1 MNMPQNNKEYNKLL
15 NEIESNEAE
24 ISRLKK
30 SRTTD
35 ADTDNKIASL
45 EQANNALKQ
54 KAALLDNSNNT
65 KDEKKKQEADAKKD
79 ADKEA
84 AKEKEKNKD
93 TKPETTPEPESKI
106 ILTNDVNQT
115 FNNDPV
121 TNFRLPQWG
130 YEDFTNELDN
140 FRKGVT
146 SITGEPGWFYFK
158 IFFHFDDCYGLL
170 GTVLNNTDK
179 NKNQNTAY
187 NFLRKRSKAP
197 WYKSLNI
204 GARTVMLE
212 RFVKYLSF
220 INSTTPWFFDKVSG
234 LDKAI
239 LKPTGLTEEKTI
251 EISCLE
257 DAVDM
262 RLTTLF
268 HLYQYVCYDEIQQ
281 KEIVPENL
289 RKFNMSIALY
299 HVPIRLFHTNNVSKK
314 GTDKAK
320 FINDTPNDFANKM
333 SYKLFTFRGCEF
345 DLESIGSIIP
355 GSVDNS
361 KPFNLGKST
370 IKIKYD
376 RCFTH
381 LMNEWE
387 QFMLGPEGI
396 YYDPT
401 QLKIG
406 NSTDQ
411 VNRLNNIINS
421 INDETTLKNSS
432 TSPKIIA
439 SIVGEN
445 FVRYAAPD
453 HKLGNIYN
461 LNIAKLKA
469 EDLYDRTSG
478 IYLSNLFDYNPVLFR
493 GLVIQKNVDPSKQV
507 LLTGITQ
514 TKYGAFSIP
523 LTWAKLGV
531 GDHGYRRLP
540 DMKDLNSILNRGHER
555 HIYNKIWYYSST
567 LNRESGTE
575 DFYSVYQLMEHGQ
588 WQLRNRWGTLYA
600 YPDYRTS
607 LRHIV
612 DSYVYAWKN
621 LKGWWKSMTGAAKQ
635 MLNPKSIFGI

>member
-1 MNMPQNNKEYNKLL
+1 MPQNNEEYNKLL

-54 KAALLDNSNNT
+54 KAALLDNSNT
-65 KDEKKKQEADAKKD
+65 SIDDAKKKADD
-79 ADKEA
+79 AKNDANKEA
-84 AKEKEKNKD
+84 SKAKEKKED
-93 TKPETTPEPESKI
+93 DQPESTKKPDSSQI
-106 ILTNDVNQT
+106 ILTNNVNQSFT
-115 FNNDPV
+115 NDPV

-170 GTVLNNTDK
+170 GTVLNNTDE

-204 GARTVMLE
+204 GARAVMLE

-320 FINDTPNDFANKM
+320 FINDRPNDFANKM

-401 QLKIG
+401 QLKI
-406 NSTDQ
+406 
-411 VNRLNNIINS
+411 
-421 INDETTLKNSS
+421 
-432 TSPKIIA
+432 
-439 SIVGEN
+439 
-445 FVRYAAPD
+445 
-453 HKLGNIYN
+453 
-461 LNIAKLKA
+461 
-469 EDLYDRTSG
+469 
-478 IYLSNLFDYNPVLFR
+478 
-493 GLVIQKNVDPSKQV
+493 
-507 LLTGITQ
+507 
-514 TKYGAFSIP
+514 
-523 LTWAKLGV
+523 
-531 GDHGYRRLP
+531 
-540 DMKDLNSILNRGHER
+540 
-555 HIYNKIWYYSST
+555 
-567 LNRESGTE
+567 
-575 DFYSVYQLMEHGQ
+575 
-588 WQLRNRWGTLYA
+588 
-600 YPDYRTS
+600 
-607 LRHIV
+607 
-612 DSYVYAWKN
+612 
-621 LKGWWKSMTGAAKQ
+621 
-635 MLNPKSIFGI
+635 

>member
-1 MNMPQNNKEYNKLL
+1 MGRNAKINAVDEKIDELDKQYNEEEAIEVAQQEGEKNETNNTDKTEQDTAESTSDAKSETNETSQEPGQPESTNPE
-15 NEIESNEAE
+15 NEIEGPNTTEDIEAYKANVLPE
-24 ISRLKK
+24 R
-30 SRTTD
+30 
-35 ADTDNKIASL
+35 DN
-45 EQANNALKQ
+45 
-54 KAALLDNSNNT
+54 
-65 KDEKKKQEADAKKD
+65 
-79 ADKEA
+79 
-84 AKEKEKNKD
+84 
-93 TKPETTPEPESKI
+93 
-106 ILTNDVNQT
+106 V
-115 FNNDPV
+115 V
-121 TNFRLPQWG
+121 V
-130 YEDFTNELDN
+130 DN
-140 FRKGVT
+140 FKIPNWDYLGYVQEMQQFKKGLT

-158 IFFHFDDCYGLL
+158 IIFHFDDTFGLL
-170 GTVLNNTDK
+170 GNIIHNSITETHRG
-179 NKNQNTAY
+179 NTAIQY
-187 NFLRKRSKAP
+187 LTSRAGRFKKDNL
-197 WYKSLNI
+197 KSRAI
-204 GARTVMLE
+204 ALE
-212 RFVKYLSF
+212 KFVKYLSF

-239 LKPTGLTEEKTI
+239 LKPTELTTEKTI

-355 GSVDNS
+355 SSVDNS

-432 TSPKIIA
+432 SSPKIIA

-514 TKYGAFSIP
+514 PYHFQFD
-523 LTWAKLGV
+523 V
-531 GDHGYRRLP
+531 
-540 DMKDLNSILNRGHER
+540 
-555 HIYNKIWYYSST
+555 
-567 LNRESGTE
+567 
-575 DFYSVYQLMEHGQ
+575 
-588 WQLRNRWGTLYA
+588 
-600 YPDYRTS
+600 
-607 LRHIV
+607 
-612 DSYVYAWKN
+612 
-621 LKGWWKSMTGAAKQ
+621 TGLFQKVQ
-635 MLNPKSIFGI
+635 

>member
-1 MNMPQNNKEYNKLL
+1 MNMTNTEDYNKLL
-15 NEIESNEAE
+15 QEIEYNEAE
-24 ISRLKK
+24 ISSLKK
-30 SRTTD
+30 SRS
-35 ADTDNKIASL
+35 ADPDVDNRIASL
-45 EQANNALKQ
+45 EQVNIVLEQ
-54 KAALLDNSNNT
+54 KASLVSANQNDVTDEKQQQENDAKNNEPNVPNETVDYNNT
-65 KDEKKKQEADAKKD
+65 KKYFEED
-79 ADKEA
+79 
-84 AKEKEKNKD
+84 N
-93 TKPETTPEPESKI
+93 I
-106 ILTNDVNQT
+106 ILANDVNQT
-115 FNNDPV
+115 FSDDPV

-130 YEDFTNELDN
+130 YEDFVNELDN

-170 GTVLNNTDK
+170 GTVLNNTDE

-187 NFLRKRSKAP
+187 NFLRKRRNAP
-197 WYKSLNI
+197 WYKSVNM

-239 LKPTGLTEEKTI
+239 MKPTELTNEKSI

-257 DAVDM
+257 DAIDM

-299 HVPIRLFHTNNVSKK
+299 HVPIRLFHTNNISQK

-320 FINDTPNDFANKM
+320 SINDEPNDFANKM
-333 SYKLFTFRGCEF
+333 SYKLFTFKGCEF
-345 DLESIGSIIP
+345 DLESIGSVIP
-355 GSVDNS
+355 GSIDNA
-361 KPFNLGKST
+361 KPFNLGKSR

-401 QLKIG
+401 QLNIG

-411 VNRLNNIINS
+411 TNRLNNIINA
-421 INDETTLKNSS
+421 INDEATLKNSS
-432 TSPKIIA
+432 STTSKIIA

-445 FVRYAAPD
+445 FVRYAAPN

-461 LNIAKLKA
+461 FDIAKLKA
-469 EDLYDRTSG
+469 EDLNTRTSG

-514 TKYGAFSIP
+514 TKYGTFSIP
-523 LTWAKLGV
+523 LNWAKLGV
-531 GDHGYRRLP
+531 GEHGYRRLP

-555 HIYNKIWYYSST
+555 YIYNKIWYYSST
-567 LNRESGTE
+567 LNGDAGTE
-575 DFYSVYQLMEHGQ
+575 DFYSVYKLMEHGK
-588 WQLRNRWGTLYA
+588 WQLRNKWGTLYA
-600 YPDYRTS
+600 YPDYKTS
-607 LRHIV
+607 LRYIV
-612 DSYVYAWKN
+612 DNYVYAWKN
-621 LKGWWKSMTGAAKQ
+621 IKGWWKSMIDVAKQ
-635 MLNPKSIFGI
+635 QLNPKSIFGI